1 MSKLNIQ
8 KLFSDLCCS
17 NCGHDFDEDSV
28 FVLREEEGLFVLQV
42 ICPNCQKSFGVAI
55 LGMESIAVKDKED
68 AKLAL
73 QLKDFPEPI
82 SCDDVIDA
90 HRFIQKMDKDWQ
102 KYIPDEYKNSRD

>member
-1 MSKLNIQ
+1 
-8 KLFSDLCCS
+8 
-17 NCGHDFDEDSV
+17 
-28 FVLREEEGLFVLQV
+28 
-42 ICPNCQKSFGVAI
+42 
-55 LGMESIAVKDKED
+55 MESIAVKDKED

-73 QLKDFPEPI
+73 QVKDFPEPI